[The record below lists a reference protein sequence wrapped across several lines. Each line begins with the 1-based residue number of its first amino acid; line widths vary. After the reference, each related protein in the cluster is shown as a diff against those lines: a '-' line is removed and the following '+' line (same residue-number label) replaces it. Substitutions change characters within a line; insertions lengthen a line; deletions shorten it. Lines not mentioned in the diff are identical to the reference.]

1 MTQTRKRMLRQ
12 TTQRFSPSQPVTLQ
26 SIVLQPDT
34 WQLGMVWLRMVLA
47 AVIMLSLSACGFH
60 LRGESKLHTSFSTL
74 SIEGREGQAFRQI
87 LVGKLEKS
95 GVEIDSSA
103 PYTILLLDEESERR
117 VSAYSTRAK
126 SAGFELKRTITF
138 KIIGPSQKVEEVKET
153 EMFSRR
159 HLLFREDQ
167 VVGKQ
172 DEEVL
177 LWQEMD
183 QELAERIIRKLDSIY
198 VEPVS

>member
-1 MTQTRKRMLRQ
+1 MTQARKRILRRL
-12 TTQRFSPSQPVTLQ
+12 TQLFGK
-26 SIVLQPDT
+26 LQPPP
-34 WQLGMVWLRMVLA
+34 LLLSNGFLCNGFLCKGLFRIVLA
-47 AVIMLSLSACGFH
+47 AVLTLSLSACGFH

-159 HLLFREDQ
+159 HLLFRENQ

>member
-1 MTQTRKRMLRQ
+1 MSMTSDARMTTPPLSLLRLA
-12 TTQRFSPSQPVTLQ
+12 RAAGRAL
-26 SIVLQPDT
+26 L
-34 WQLGMVWLRMVLA
+34 VLA
-47 AVIMLSLSACGFH
+47 LVFGTSACGFQ
-60 LRGESKLHTSFSTL
+60 LRGESKLQTSLSTL
-74 SIEGREGQAFRQI
+74 SIKGREGQAFRQV

-95 GVEIDSSA
+95 GVTIDDNA
-103 PYTILLLDEESERR
+103 PYTILLIDEDSERR

-138 KIIGPSQKVEEVKET
+138 KFVSTGQNPEEVPET

-159 HLLFREDQ
+159 QLLFRESQ

-183 QELAERIIRKLDSIY
+183 HELAERIIRKLEAMHL
-198 VEPVS
+198 EPAT

>member
-1 MTQTRKRMLRQ
+1 MQKSRVVFLQCQKTWLHVLLMLLL
-12 TTQRFSPSQPVTLQ
+12 TL
-26 SIVLQPDT
+26 SI
-34 WQLGMVWLRMVLA
+34 
-47 AVIMLSLSACGFH
+47 SACGFH

-74 SIEGREGQAFRQI
+74 ALKGREGQAFRQI

-95 GVEIDSSA
+95 GVELDDSA
-103 PYTILLLDEESERR
+103 PYTIRLLDEESERR

-138 KIIGPSQKVEEVKET
+138 KIIGPNQKEEEVPET

-183 QELAERIIRKLDSIY
+183 QELAERIIRKLESIHL
-198 VEPVS
+198 EPAT

>member
-1 MTQTRKRMLRQ
+1 MTQTRKRMPRQ

-26 SIVLQPDT
+26 SIVLQPGT

>member
-1 MTQTRKRMLRQ
+1 MTQARKRNP
-12 TTQRFSPSQPVTLQ
+12 QRPPQLFSTLQ
-26 SIVLQPDT
+26 PRTLHLRIALLHIVLF
-34 WQLGMVWLRMVLA
+34 RIALA
-47 AVIMLSLSACGFH
+47 AVLTLSLSACGFH

-74 SIEGREGQAFRQI
+74 SIKGREGQAFRQI

-103 PYTILLLDEESERR
+103 PYTILLLDEKSERR

-138 KIIGPSQKVEEVKET
+138 KIIGPAQKIEEVKET

-183 QELAERIIRKLDSIY
+183 QELAERIIRKLDSVY

>member
-1 MTQTRKRMLRQ
+1 MHNPRKAILQRTTVLSHALLML
-12 TTQRFSPSQPVTLQ
+12 VLTL
-26 SIVLQPDT
+26 SI
-34 WQLGMVWLRMVLA
+34 
-47 AVIMLSLSACGFH
+47 SACGFH

-74 SIEGREGQAFRQI
+74 ALQGREGQAFRQI
-87 LVGKLEKS
+87 LIGKLEKS
-95 GVEIDSSA
+95 GVTLDNSA
-103 PYTILLLDEESERR
+103 PYTIRLLDEESERR

-138 KIIGPSQKVEEVKET
+138 KIIAPGQTEEQVQET

-167 VVGKQ
+167 LVGKQ

-177 LWQEMD
+177 LWKEMD
-183 QELAERIIRKLDSIY
+183 QELAERIIRKLEAIHL
-198 VEPVS
+198 EPAT

>member
-1 MTQTRKRMLRQ
+1 MFNR
-12 TTQRFSPSQPVTLQ
+12 PVTFSQFARYLLNA
-26 SIVLQPDT
+26 VL
-34 WQLGMVWLRMVLA
+34 MLA
-47 AVIMLSLSACGFH
+47 LTAGVSACGFH

-74 SIEGREGQAFRQI
+74 ALKGRQGQAFRMI
-87 LVGKLEKS
+87 LVSKLEKS
-95 GVEIDSSA
+95 GVTLDDSA
-103 PYTILLLDEESERR
+103 PYTILLLDEDSERR

-138 KIIGPSQKVEEVKET
+138 KIIGPGQKVEDVPET

-159 HLLFREDQ
+159 HLLFREEE

-183 QELAERIIRKLDSIY
+183 QELAERIIRKLESIHT
-198 VEPVS
+198 EPVS

>member
-1 MTQTRKRMLRQ
+1 MSMASDVRMTITPA
-12 TTQRFSPSQPVTLQ
+12 FSFLQ
-26 SIVLQPDT
+26 SARTLLLVALM
-34 WQLGMVWLRMVLA
+34 L
-47 AVIMLSLSACGFH
+47 VITTSISGCGFQ
-60 LRGESKLHTSFSTL
+60 LRGESKLHTSLSTL
-74 SIEGREGQAFRQI
+74 ALKGREGQAFRQI

-95 GVEIDSSA
+95 GVTLDNSA
-103 PYTILLLDEESERR
+103 PYTILLLDEDTEKR

-138 KIIGPSQKVEEVKET
+138 KFIGPGQKEADVQET

-159 HLLFREDQ
+159 HLLFRESQ
-167 VVGKQ
+167 VVGKM

-183 QELAERIIRKLDSIY
+183 QELAERIIRKLEAIHL
-198 VEPVS
+198 EPAP